1 MQATIQRLQNR
12 LEHVREIKEE
22 MGLHGP
28 KIEELAVRKLRLK
41 EPDLAGEWDDMRT
54 AQRNHE
60 ATERQKIQQPARSQS
75 LSRTRS
81 LNVVRVMKSSIRFS
95 IRNEKRAPPPYK
107 TLRIVPSMF
116 MLCLHQNVKRPA
128 RISLRPT
135 L

>member
-1 MQATIQRLQNR
+1 MANLEDYQAHRPPGLFLRPGARGAWEREQAGKQATILRLQNR

-60 ATERQKIQQPARSQS
+60 ALNARKNNNRHGPS
-75 LSRTRS
+75 L
-81 LNVVRVMKSSIRFS
+81 
-95 IRNEKRAPPPYK
+95 
-107 TLRIVPSMF
+107 
-116 MLCLHQNVKRPA
+116 
-128 RISLRPT
+128 
-135 L
+135 